1 MRICVFL
8 ETGRGHVLAPLS
20 NPMKARLMLHEI
32 SPLFRA
38 EREMDF
44 KDWLRLA
51 IFIGIPAA
59 LYVMAGGGA
68 EGYYRGPRSWRPGSL
83 NPTCPTHPLRF
94 RKPHGLHASPHLGPR

>member
-8 ETGRGHVLAPLS
+8 EAGRGHVLAPLS

-32 SPLFRA
+32 SPLFQ
-38 EREMDF
+38 MDF

-51 IFIGIPAA
+51 IFIGFPAA

-68 EGYYRGPRSWRPGSL
+68 EGYYRGP
-83 NPTCPTHPLRF
+83 
-94 RKPHGLHASPHLGPR
+94 